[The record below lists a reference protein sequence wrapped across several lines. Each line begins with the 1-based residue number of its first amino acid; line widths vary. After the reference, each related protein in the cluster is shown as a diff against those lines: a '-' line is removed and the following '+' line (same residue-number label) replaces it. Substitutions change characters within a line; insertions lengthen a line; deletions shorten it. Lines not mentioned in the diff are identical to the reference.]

1 MQFCDGAVTS
11 TSQKRLDACCAAI
24 GRASVSLERYW
35 NYLRRQL
42 YVMDTYVTPRNRLVN
57 HSMLGLH
64 TYLSWA
70 FVLPCLT
77 GASVQTACMCSTFLL
92 TSSRRKTQHIG
103 AAWAEQFMRL
113 LVNPANRALILNFEA
128 RRAF

>member
-1 MQFCDGAVTS
+1 MPAAQL
-11 TSQKRLDACCAAI
+11 LDEQ
-24 GRASVSLERYW
+24 VSLERYW

-77 GASVQTACMCSTFLL
+77 GASVPSFCADLSAHTAGAKPSTHA
-92 TSSRRKTQHIG
+92 S
-103 AAWAEQFMRL
+103 
-113 LVNPANRALILNFEA
+113 
-128 RRAF
+128 